1 MQIASVDW
9 RRPEGLIS
17 ICILI
22 STGVLLLGLI
32 TGHTGRILDS
42 GVILMSHAILQ

>member
-1 MQIASVDW
+1 MASVDW

-17 ICILI
+17 MCILMT
-22 STGVLLLGLI
+22 TGVLLLGLI

-42 GVILMSHAILQ
+42 GVILMSYTILQ